1 MLPNSHRH
9 NTSNR
14 IPIQYLRGSTQG
26 QGDGDETGHAF
37 IYTLSSQRSRQR
49 GWPCLLPSL
58 PDLPLHARCPAKYV
72 GMGRKDANRI
82 VRVRPSR
89 FRHTAVTGRRARS
102 AGAGLRRA
110 SPCCLSHRRRPPAQG
125 PSPPARGTRRGHG
138 LRRRRGGWQPSERA
152 REGLRAGGDPGGA
165 KSGGREQGLTSAR
178 AHQRPSA
185 PPAAHPLRLHQCA
198 CAGRTASLRRAV
210 RLRARR
216 ARARCLRRGGAGRG
230 GGGMGSGSVR
240 EGSRWFCGGGSEG
253 RVE

>member
-1 MLPNSHRH
+1 
-9 NTSNR
+9 
-14 IPIQYLRGSTQG
+14 
-26 QGDGDETGHAF
+26 
-37 IYTLSSQRSRQR
+37 
-49 GWPCLLPSL
+49 
-58 PDLPLHARCPAKYV
+58 
-72 GMGRKDANRI
+72 MGRKDANRI

-110 SPCCLSHRRRPPAQG
+110 SPCCLSHRRRSPAQG